1 MTPEERERFEWLCK
15 KIQVEDDPEKFDAY
29 VRELKELLDA
39 KHERIH
45 PQHKAEAS

>member
-1 MTPEERERFEWLCK
+1 MTPEERERFERLCK
-15 KIQVEDDPEKFDAY
+15 KIQAEDDPAKFDEY

-45 PQHKAEAS
+45 PEQKTEAS